1 MAPIRTLVK
10 RPTTL
15 VLMVGIMA
23 YAPLLAIP
31 VSAESP
37 PVPAQPQDESRQVE
51 GRGLPVPAI
60 PLLPDAKASID
71 QEWLDNFHL
80 QYKAEIRVANKGN
93 VPTPPLQVQT
103 LGMRYNPAS
112 TPPNPS
118 QCVANRNCTI
128 EDRRTI
134 GPLAPGDA
142 KRYKVA
148 PKFTAAETV
157 LVEVTIFCNPP
168 NNCAEL
174 DTANNKVRKVLGPH

>member
-1 MAPIRTLVK
+1 
-10 RPTTL
+10 
-15 VLMVGIMA
+15 MVGILA

-31 VSAESP
+31 GSAENLP
-37 PVPAQPQDESRQVE
+37 APAQPQDDESRQVE
-51 GRGLPVPAI
+51 SRGFPVPAI

-80 QYKAEIRVANKGN
+80 RYKAEIRVVNKGN
-93 VPTPPLQVQT
+93 VPTPPVQVQT

-142 KRYKVA
+142 KKYKVD